1 MVLFTQRTAA
11 SVLVAAAL
19 AASVG
24 TATAHAVDAGDLFLR
39 ELDQHGIVYG
49 KTRATVDVGIGVCK
63 KFDQGE
69 SYPQVQAFAQTLPGR
84 GQVSPDEAA
93 VVVKAAIHNMCPQ
106 FQDLLP
112 N

>member
-1 MVLFTQRTAA
+1 MVLLTKRTAG
-11 SVLVAAAL
+11 VLIAAAL

-39 ELDQHGIVYG
+39 ELDQHGIVYVE
-49 KTRATVDVGIGVCK
+49 TNATVEVGIGICK

-84 GQVSPDEAA
+84 GPLSPDEAA
-93 VVVKAAIHNMCPQ
+93 VVIKAAIHNMCPQ
-106 FQDLLP
+106 FGDRLP
-112 N
+112 T